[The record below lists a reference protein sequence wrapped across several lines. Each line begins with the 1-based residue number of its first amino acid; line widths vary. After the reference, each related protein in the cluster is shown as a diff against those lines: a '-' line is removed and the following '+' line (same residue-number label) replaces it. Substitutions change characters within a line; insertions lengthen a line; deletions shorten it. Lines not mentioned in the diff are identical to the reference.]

1 MPLSFSIRLNNNY
14 DALRKSSYVNLSQ
27 CEVKRQAS
35 QCGLFL
41 QGCQILRVE
50 STMDDQIYITLSV
63 ATRDTYVH
71 AAVVCVFLL

>member
-1 MPLSFSIRLNNNY
+1 MRNHTYY

-50 STMDDQIYITLSV
+50 GTMLSGGNSDHDIQ
-63 ATRDTYVH
+63 TW
-71 AAVVCVFLL
+71 